1 LHVLRTDDGIE
12 LETIPVDEIV
22 AWSDAE
28 RIATPFLAIDLDGVR
43 RNIAAMQAFFDGKTA
58 RLRPH
63 VKTHKCSELA
73 LMQVAAGAIGVTC
86 STTDEVRAMAAA
98 GIDDILL
105 ANVVTDASRLRS
117 LAEVGRAVQVMAAV
131 DSPEAARCLSN
142 AAVEAG
148 STLGALVEIDIG
160 MRRNGVPDVASGL
173 ALATVVGELPGL
185 ELRGVMG
192 YEGHIV
198 GFMDRAERR
207 TLAVDSYE
215 RAVELLTALR
225 DAGFDA
231 PVLTGSSTS
240 TYDATGVLA
249 AMTDVQ
255 AGTYVLMDATYRELT
270 PEVTPA
276 AVAVASVL
284 TSRRDGP
291 LVLDIGVKR
300 LGSDW
305 GKPSLIGY
313 SASHGYTAE
322 EHCVFTQ
329 TGPGPAVGQ
338 RVALLPP
345 HICTTMNLYRSVAAF
360 SGGRFDRMLEL
371 DGRDPKA

>member
-1 LHVLRTDDGIE
+1 M
-12 LETIPVDEIV
+12 DEIV
-22 AWSDAE
+22 AWSEAE
-28 RIATPFLAIDLDGVR
+28 GITTPFLAIDLDGAR
-43 RNIAAMQAFFDGKTA
+43 RNVAAMQAFFDGKTA

-73 LMQVAAGAIGVTC
+73 LMQMRAGAAGVTC

-117 LAEVGRAVQVMAAV
+117 LAEVGRTARVMAAV
-131 DSPEAARCLSN
+131 DSPQAVHRLSDAAI
-142 AAVEAG
+142 EAG
-148 STLGALVEIDIG
+148 TTLGALVEIDIG
-160 MRRNGVPDVASGL
+160 MRRNGVPDVATGL
-173 ALATVVGELPGL
+173 ALATVIADSAGL

-198 GFMDRAERR
+198 GCVDRAERR
-207 TLAVDSYE
+207 TLATDCYE
-215 RAVELLTALR
+215 RALELLAALR

-240 TYDATGVLA
+240 TYDVTGVLT

-270 PEVTPA
+270 PEFAPA

-305 GKPSLIGY
+305 GKPSLIGR
-313 SASHGYTAE
+313 SASHAYTAE

-338 RVALLPP
+338 RVAILPP